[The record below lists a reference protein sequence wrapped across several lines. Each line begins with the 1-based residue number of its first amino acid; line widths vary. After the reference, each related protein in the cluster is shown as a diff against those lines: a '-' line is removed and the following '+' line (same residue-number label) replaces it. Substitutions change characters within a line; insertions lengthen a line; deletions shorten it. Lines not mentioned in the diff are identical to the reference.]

1 MTVSEVMRQ
10 KKSAPHNRQPWTRRT
25 TAAMTLGVSKS
36 RAAVVNDAFTAEI
49 KDAEQRVEK
58 TEAAVDANLQ
68 SRPGSA
74 VQFTAPQATIATESH
89 LVVEPVACSNE
100 QKSAVEEWWK
110 CIETLRHSGLAEAA
124 DRELENLRENF
135 PEFEASE

>member
-1 MTVSEVMRQ
+1 VD
-10 KKSAPHNRQPWTRRT
+10 APDNSSND
-25 TAAMTLGVSKS
+25 AGVSKS

-58 TEAAVDANLQ
+58 TQAAVDANLQ
-68 SRPGSA
+68 SRPDSA
-74 VQFTAPQATIATESH
+74 VEFTTPQATIATESH
-89 LVVEPVACSNE
+89 FVAELIACSNE

-110 CIETLRHSGLAEAA
+110 CIETLRDSGLAEAA